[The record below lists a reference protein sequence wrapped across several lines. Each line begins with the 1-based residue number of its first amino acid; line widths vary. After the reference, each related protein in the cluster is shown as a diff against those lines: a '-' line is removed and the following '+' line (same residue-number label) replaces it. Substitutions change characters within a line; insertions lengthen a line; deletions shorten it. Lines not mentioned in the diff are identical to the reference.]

1 MPVTQAS
8 DTRIPHD
15 AWIIICDGRKAMI
28 AHNTG
33 TSTNPSLRVSETL
46 CASYNPS
53 TSEQGND
60 RPGRTFQSVGARRSA
75 IEMTDLH
82 EQEERVFLIDAAR
95 RFAEIA
101 LHQHAKSLVLVAPP
115 RALGILR
122 EHLSV
127 AASDLVVAEIAK
139 DLTKHPMADIERL
152 LAPA

>member
-1 MPVTQAS
+1 MPTAQAS
-8 DTRIPHD
+8 DPRIPHD

-33 TSTNPSLRVSETL
+33 TPAHPSFRVSETL
-46 CASYNPS
+46 RATYNPS
-53 TSEQGND
+53 TYEQGED
-60 RPGRTFQSVGARRSA
+60 RPGRAFQSVGARRSA

-95 RFAEIA
+95 KFAEIA
-101 LHQHAKSLVLVAPP
+101 LHQRAKSLVLVAPP

-127 AASDLVVAEIAK
+127 AARDLVVAEIAK
-139 DLTKHPMADIERL
+139 DLTKHPLADIERL